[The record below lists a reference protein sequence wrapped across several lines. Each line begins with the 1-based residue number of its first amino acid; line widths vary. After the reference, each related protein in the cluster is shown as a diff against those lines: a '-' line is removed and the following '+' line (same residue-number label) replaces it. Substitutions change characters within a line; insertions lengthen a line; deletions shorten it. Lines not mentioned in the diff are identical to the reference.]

1 VTIYPIDQAQTVL
14 GAINPSDLGITLTH
28 EHLLIDLAFNR
39 PIPDSV
45 FLKKIY
51 YEPLNLGNLGYIK
64 HFGIANRD
72 DLQLLDINTAID
84 EINLYKKGGGNTV
97 VDATS
102 IGISRNPKSLYK
114 ISKTTGLHIIMGS
127 SYYVDASHP
136 PEMTHTSENQIYET
150 IINDIAMGVEG
161 TGIKSG
167 LIGEVG
173 CSYPLTDN
181 ERKVLQASGKAQKDS
196 GAPLL
201 IHPGRHEN
209 SPMEIIEILQSTG
222 ANLTKTMISHID
234 RTVFNKDNLKAIVK
248 VGCYLEWDL
257 FGSEQSQYVYNPKI
271 DMPSDA
277 SRMDTIDWAISE
289 GLENKIVISQDIC
302 HKKQLIKYGGHGYN
316 YILGN
321 IVPRMRNRGFT
332 EDSINKFLKR
342 NPAKFLTFSKS

>member
-1 VTIYPIDQAQTVL
+1 MTNYPIHKVQTVL
-14 GAINPSDLGITLTH
+14 GVINPSDLGITLTH
-28 EHLLIDLAFNR
+28 EHLLIDLSFNR
-39 PIPDSV
+39 PVPNSA

-51 YEPLNLGNLGYIK
+51 YEPLNLENLGYIK

-72 DLQLLDINTAID
+72 DLQLLDIDTAIH
-84 EINLYKKGGGNTV
+84 EINMYKKGGGNTV

-102 IGISRNPKSLYK
+102 IGIARNPTSLYK
-114 ISKTTGLHIIMGS
+114 ISETTGLNIIMGS
-127 SYYVDASHP
+127 SYYVDTSHP
-136 PEMTHTSENQIYET
+136 PHMTSTSVNQIYET
-150 IINDIAMGVEG
+150 IINDIVIGVDG

-173 CSYPLTDN
+173 CSYPLTNN

-201 IHPGRHEN
+201 IHPGRHED

-234 RTVFNKDNLKAIVK
+234 RTVFNKNHLKLIASA
-248 VGCYLEWDL
+248 GCYLEWDL
-257 FGSEQSQYVYNPKI
+257 FGSEQSQYVYNPKV
-271 DMPSDA
+271 DMPNDA
-277 SRMDTIDWAISE
+277 SRMDTIAWAISE

-321 IVPRMRNRGFT
+321 IIPRMRNRGFT
-332 EDSINKFLKR
+332 EDSINNVLIR
-342 NPAKFLTFSKS
+342 NPAKFLTFG